1 VQTQLGDLLDQARER
16 CFVGRRD
23 EVTSFDD
30 ALSGRSARRVLIL
43 HGPGG
48 IGKTTLLQELRRR
61 APSAA
66 LLDGWQIDPSPA
78 GFRAALGNGPPGV
91 LLVDSYEQLAPID
104 AWLRNE
110 FVPGLGASTVLVLAG
125 REKPAAEW
133 RTDPGWRRLVAIH
146 RLDPLDAA
154 DAGAL
159 LTRAG
164 VDPRWCDRLLALGRG
179 HPLALA
185 LLADATAAGT
195 VPATL
200 AEVPELITALLEALV
215 RDAPSDAHA
224 VGLATCAQAWLTT
237 EDLLRDAVGPAAGEV
252 WAWLR
257 LRPFVTYGAHG
268 LAPHD
273 LVRDVLEAEF
283 ERRCPQRY
291 RELHRIIHDHVV
303 DGLRAGTGTER
314 QLLAQHLLFLHRRS
328 PLTSAFFTLRARGS
342 ATVTPGRRA
351 DHDAVVSIVDRFRG
365 RANAEL
371 AREWLT
377 EQPGAL
383 SVVRTEDGVAGFIC
397 GLLCPTGSGLEER
410 DPVVRA
416 ALAHVARH
424 GPARPGELVDIER
437 FMGGAR
443 EYERDLYAVLVAS
456 VTSIIDWVTRPL
468 AWTFVVVTDP
478 EFWGP
483 FFDYLA
489 FTPAFEIEDGGH
501 QVVYA
506 IDWRRLPVDVWLG
519 LMSER
524 EHSGGGGPAPAELLR
539 PAPIGRDAFA
549 AAVRAALHAAYRP
562 DRRDEAGPIPQARL
576 RAAIEQLP
584 LRSAAVLTRTYLKGA
599 PTQEAAAEVLGL
611 PFSTYRRH
619 LSKAVE
625 QLTELLWAAEIG
637 ATRIKVST
645 R

>member
-1 VQTQLGDLLDQARER
+1 
-16 CFVGRRD
+16 
-23 EVTSFDD
+23 
-30 ALSGRSARRVLIL
+30 
-43 HGPGG
+43 
-48 IGKTTLLQELRRR
+48 
-61 APSAA
+61 
-66 LLDGWQIDPSPA
+66 
-78 GFRAALGNGPPGV
+78 
-91 LLVDSYEQLAPID
+91 
-104 AWLRNE
+104 
-110 FVPGLGASTVLVLAG
+110 
-125 REKPAAEW
+125 
-133 RTDPGWRRLVAIH
+133 
-146 RLDPLDAA
+146 
-154 DAGAL
+154 
-159 LTRAG
+159 
-164 VDPRWCDRLLALGRG
+164 
-179 HPLALA
+179 
-185 LLADATAAGT
+185 
-195 VPATL
+195 
-200 AEVPELITALLEALV
+200 
-215 RDAPSDAHA
+215 
-224 VGLATCAQAWLTT
+224 
-237 EDLLRDAVGPAAGEV
+237 
-252 WAWLR
+252 
-257 LRPFVTYGAHG
+257 
-268 LAPHD
+268 
-273 LVRDVLEAEF
+273 
-283 ERRCPQRY
+283 
-291 RELHRIIHDHVV
+291 
-303 DGLRAGTGTER
+303 
-314 QLLAQHLLFLHRRS
+314 
-328 PLTSAFFTLRARGS
+328 
-342 ATVTPGRRA
+342 
-351 DHDAVVSIVDRFRG
+351 
-365 RANAEL
+365 
-371 AREWLT
+371 
-377 EQPGAL
+377 
-383 SVVRTEDGVAGFIC
+383 VAGFIC

-489 FTPAFEIEDGGH
+489 FTPAFEMEDGGH